1 MQLLQALAGDVGV
14 DLRGRQVAVP
24 KQHLYDPQVGAM
36 VQQMRREGMPQ
47 GVRRQRL
54 VDAGLLVR
62 VTGHE
67 LSTSYGFHILWPK
80 GKDLSPQARRVRDWM
95 AEEAAKAQADAAR
108 SIPPAQK
115 SINVPR

>member
-1 MQLLQALAGDVGV
+1 MVGRVVVLVPPRVAELLHVGEEARS
-14 DLRGRQVAVP
+14 LGWR
-24 KQHLYDPQVGAM
+24 HLV
-36 VQQMRREGMPQ
+36 
-47 GVRRQRL
+47 QRL